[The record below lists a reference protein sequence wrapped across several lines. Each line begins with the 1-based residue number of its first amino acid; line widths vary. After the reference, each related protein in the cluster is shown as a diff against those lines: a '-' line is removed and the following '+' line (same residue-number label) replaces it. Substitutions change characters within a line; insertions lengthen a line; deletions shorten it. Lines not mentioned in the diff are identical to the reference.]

1 MLCRAGVFTALAV
14 VLSFSSASALSKQG
28 AGIVYDAEYTK
39 LQEQHG
45 EVWAAEDAAIQERL
59 DAMRAKFGKPPNIIH
74 IMWDD
79 HSLGEV
85 GDPMLNKVY
94 GYDTPH
100 INQLASKAPALRGC
114 TQSLPAHQ
122 RGRPSSQVAW
132 QCAAECTRWASRPM
146 ASDCMRMRSP

>member
-1 MLCRAGVFTALAV
+1 MNSMLCRAGVFTAFAV
-14 VLSFSSASALSKQG
+14 VLSFSSTSALSKQG
-28 AGIVYDAEYTK
+28 ARIVYDAEYTK

-45 EVWAAEDAAIQERL
+45 EAWAAEDVTIQARL
-59 DAMRAKFGKPPNIIH
+59 DAMRAKYGKSPNIIH

-100 INQLASKAPALRGC
+100 INQLAREGASFTRMYTEPSC
-114 TQSLPAHQ
+114 TP
-122 RGRPSSQVAW
+122 
-132 QCAAECTRWASRPM
+132 TRA
-146 ASDCMRMRSP
+146 RSVG